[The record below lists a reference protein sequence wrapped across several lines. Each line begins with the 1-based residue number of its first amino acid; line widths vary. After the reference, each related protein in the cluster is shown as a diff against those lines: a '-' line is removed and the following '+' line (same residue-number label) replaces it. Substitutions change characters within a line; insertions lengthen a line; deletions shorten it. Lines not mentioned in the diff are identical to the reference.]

1 MHDGAL
7 RCLPQN
13 YEKRTQVINKEDTK
27 MSKQE
32 MKEKMKELE
41 NRRFFLAMK
50 DRWNSSDYALDDKL
64 FHEWLELKNKVE
76 K

>member
-1 MHDGAL
+1 
-7 RCLPQN
+7 
-13 YEKRTQVINKEDTK
+13 

-32 MKEKMKELE
+32 MKERMKELE

-50 DRWNSSDYALDDKL
+50 DRWNSNDYALDDKL

>member
-1 MHDGAL
+1 
-7 RCLPQN
+7 
-13 YEKRTQVINKEDTK
+13 